1 MKFSGKEL
9 FELGVPQNK
18 IKFFV
23 GRDFESKEDL
33 IAELQP
39 KEVEVKEKVQ
49 TWADWVWDTFNPFLP
64 FQFNGDMPVPMSKS
78 QLRRIFDSR
87 SLEINGGFF
96 KSSDPFDEDILPIVS
111 MVWFPKSEK
120 FRNTYA

>member
-18 IKFFV
+18 IKLFV
-23 GRDFESKEDL
+23 GKEFESKEAL
-33 IAELQP
+33 LEAIKP
-39 KEVEVKEKVQ
+39 KEVETKERVR
-49 TWADWVWDTFNPFLP
+49 TWADWVWDTFHPFLP
-64 FQFNGDMPVPMSKS
+64 FQHNGDLPVEMSKS
-78 QLRRIFDSR
+78 QLRRIMDSK
-87 SLEINGGFF
+87 SLEINGGFP
-96 KSSDPFDEDILPIVS
+96 KALAPFDDDILPIVS

>member
-23 GRDFESKEDL
+23 GREFSSVEELK
-33 IAELQP
+33 AELTP
-39 KEVEVKEKVQ
+39 KENTQEKVR
-49 TWADWVWDTFNPFLP
+49 TWVDWVWDTFHPFLP
-64 FQFNGDMPVPMSKS
+64 MQLNGDLPTPMSRS
-78 QLRRIFDSR
+78 QLKRIFDSK
-87 SLEINGGFF
+87 SLEINGEFF
-96 KSSDPFDEDILPIVS
+96 KSSDPFDEDVLPLVS

-120 FRNTYA
+120 FKNTYA

>member
-23 GRDFESKEDL
+23 GKEFESKEALL
-33 IAELQP
+33 IELQP
-39 KEVEVKEKVQ
+39 KEVEVVEKVR